1 MNSFVIMAITDIIID
16 QTIRYAIGFLTE
28 QPEPHLGDIGG
39 FMLEICPGSRQLS
52 TSWSSS
58 LWSNPWPSFPNGV
71 LLPLDGL

>member
-39 FMLEICPGSRQLS
+39 FMSGDPARLKAALHQLELFSLVKPLAFLSQWGSP
-52 TSWSSS
+52 SS
-58 LWSNPWPSFPNGV
+58 
-71 LLPLDGL
+71 